1 MVEGEGRE
9 VGPDAGA
16 VDGDLFLR
24 AFLSVGGRY
33 AERGLVPECVFR
45 GDSDGT
51 LSGSPL
57 KGEGKGEIRSLTSVT
72 VPFSSRAETENS
84 RVEETPSD
92 SGYSTTQSSATSMTG
107 VGVSSSTG
115 GFSGKG
121 MFSFS
126 FSGSPP
132 HETRL
137 ARTAARAI
145 SSDMMVLLIVFLSV
159 LSLGPN
165 GPYKK
170 RNGRFPD
177 SPNGARGS
185 VIPRTQI

>member
-1 MVEGEGRE
+1 MST
-9 VGPDAGA
+9 
-16 VDGDLFLR
+16 FLAPPPWSKEKVVR
-24 AFLSVGGRY
+24 
-33 AERGLVPECVFR
+33 
-45 GDSDGT
+45 
-51 LSGSPL
+51 SGQMQAQSTVISFSARFSPL
-57 KGEGKGEIRSLTSVT
+57 AAVMLNEDSSPNVSSGVIVTEPFPVVLSKERAREISAPLTSVT
-72 VPFSSRAETENS
+72 VPSSPRAETENS

-159 LSLGPN
+159 LSLGQN
-165 GPYKK
+165 SPYKK
-170 RNGRFPD
+170 RNGRIPD
-177 SPNGARGS
+177 SP
-185 VIPRTQI
+185 